1 MKQYAQRRPRG
12 ILLVAGLALI
22 LTAIPAILA
31 AQEGLG
37 RGRVSGDVKDE
48 SGAALQGVLIVAK
61 IQGGDVQ
68 FESKTDKK
76 GHFAIAGFGTGVW
89 LFTASKEGFVTA
101 TLSHEVH
108 QLRANK
114 PVEFILKQAS
124 DAEALQS
131 DTAGLDA
138 IDKGNALAAEGR
150 FDEAIAIFDE
160 FLVKYPDLYQIRLN
174 IAAASVKKGDTAR
187 AEKEYGIVL
196 EKSLPADPAAR
207 TDKTSAIRALSGMGE
222 MALRSGDFESA
233 SKNFSQALEISPED
247 EAAAYNVGEIFF
259 SNQKNDEAVKYFE
272 MAIKIKNTWPKPYY
286 RLGLVFLNKGDYP
299 KALEYLNKFVELDP
313 QNPEVPNVKNII
325 ATLEKMKK

>member
-1 MKQYAQRRPRG
+1 MNPYAQRRPRV
-12 ILLVAGLALI
+12 ILLVAGLVLLMIAF
-22 LTAIPAILA
+22 PAILA

-48 SGAALQGVLIVAK
+48 SGAALQGVLIVAQ
-61 IQGGDVQ
+61 IEGGNVK

-89 LFTASKEGFVTA
+89 LFTASKEGFLAA
-101 TLSHEVH
+101 TKSHQVH
-108 QLRANK
+108 QLRANE
-114 PVEFILKQAS
+114 PVEFILKKAS
-124 DAEALQS
+124 DVEALQS

-150 FDEAIAIFDE
+150 FDEAIAVFDE
-160 FLVKYPDLYQIRLN
+160 FLVKYPDLYQVRLN
-174 IAAASVKKGDTAR
+174 IASASVKKGDTIR

-196 EKSLPADPAAR
+196 EKSLPTDPAAK

-222 MALRSGDFESA
+222 LALRSGDFESA
-233 SKNFSQALEISPED
+233 SKHFSQALEISPED

-259 SNQKNDEAVKYFE
+259 SNQKNDEAVRYFE

-286 RLGLVFLNKGDYP
+286 RLGLVYLNKGDYP

-325 ATLEKMKK
+325 VTLEKMKK

>member
-1 MKQYAQRRPRG
+1 MNPYAQRRPRV
-12 ILLVAGLALI
+12 ILLVAGLVLLMIAF
-22 LTAIPAILA
+22 PAILA

-48 SGAALQGVLIVAK
+48 SGAALQGVLIVAQ
-61 IQGGDVQ
+61 IEGGNVK

-89 LFTASKEGFVTA
+89 LFTASKEGFLAA
-101 TLSHEVH
+101 TKSHQVH
-108 QLRANK
+108 QLRANE
-114 PVEFILKQAS
+114 PVEFILKKAS
-124 DAEALQS
+124 DVEALQS

-150 FDEAIAIFDE
+150 FDEAIAVFDE
-160 FLVKYPDLYQIRLN
+160 FLVKYPDLYQVRLN
-174 IAAASVKKGDTAR
+174 IASASVKKGDTIR

-196 EKSLPADPAAR
+196 EKSLPTDPAAK

-222 MALRSGDFESA
+222 LALRSGDFESA
-233 SKNFSQALEISPED
+233 SKRFSQALEISPED

-259 SNQKNDEAVKYFE
+259 SNQKNDEAVRYFE

-286 RLGLVFLNKGDYP
+286 RLGLVYLNKGDYP

-325 ATLEKMKK
+325 VTLEKMKK